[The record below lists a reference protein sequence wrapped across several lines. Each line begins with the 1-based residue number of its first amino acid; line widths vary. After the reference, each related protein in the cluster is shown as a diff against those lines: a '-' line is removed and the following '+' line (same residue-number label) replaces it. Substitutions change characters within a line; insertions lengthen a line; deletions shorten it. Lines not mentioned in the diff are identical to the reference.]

1 MLSTVPHIETSFRVI
16 IFRSWERIKQL
27 DCLIYLYLC
36 LRNWRSMTSFYG
48 RAGGI
53 WWLLDGASLSC
64 ALPDKMAKE
73 ETRFD
78 QHRLVRSCGIWM
90 KLCRYGL
97 LRTQV
102 ALLCFAPRQA
112 STNCYSTSQ
121 LSQLKFTSTCDCND
135 SWPLH
140 WALFFLGR

>member
-78 QHRLVRSCGIWM
+78 IIGWCDRAESGWNYAVMAFCGLKSHFFVLRLD
-90 KLCRYGL
+90 KLQQIVIQ
-97 LRTQV
+97 QV
-102 ALLCFAPRQA
+102 
-112 STNCYSTSQ
+112 N
-121 LSQLKFTSTCDCND
+121 
-135 SWPLH
+135 
-140 WALFFLGR
+140 